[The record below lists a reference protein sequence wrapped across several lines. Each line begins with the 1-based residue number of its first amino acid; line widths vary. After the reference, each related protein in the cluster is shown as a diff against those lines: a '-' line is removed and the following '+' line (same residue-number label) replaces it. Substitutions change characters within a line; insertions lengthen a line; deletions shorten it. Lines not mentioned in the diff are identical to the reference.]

1 MITISPASKPS
12 HRPPRASGASPPRTG
27 VWLCIALASLIYM
40 NTTGVR
46 LTVGLFVHPIMAD
59 TGMIITQVSIAM
71 AVGQLMWG
79 VFQPLFGLWA
89 DKGSPFAALSTGALI
104 LAAGQIL
111 TIYAHNPLLLT
122 LAQGILSPAG
132 IASASFPLMITV
144 MAARLSPDKR
154 SAASGIV
161 NAGGSVGQFLY
172 APLVQFVMHLRG
184 HYASLLMLAGL
195 TLAALIP
202 AWVLCRIKPLAA
214 PGSGEG
220 KQDAPPQDA
229 ALARE
234 GVWDQLR
241 VAARDPSYLL
251 LHAGFFTCGFHVAF
265 LITHLPG
272 EIQACG
278 HTATVSAASISIIGL
293 FNIAGSLGAGILGK
307 YYRMKFIL
315 AFVYAAR
322 AAMIAVFLA
331 APKTEMTFYVF
342 AAATGF
348 TWLATVPPTAGIVDK
363 LFGKRYLA
371 TLFGLT
377 FFTHQVGGF
386 LGAWLG
392 GLAVQHSGNLLW
404 VWYTDIALALMA
416 ALVNLPIKEPK
427 VATAR

>member
-1 MITISPASKPS
+1 LIKHGKHTVSSAASETGFLSRK
-12 HRPPRASGASPPRTG
+12 G

-89 DKGSPFAALSTGALI
+89 DRGSPFAALFTGALI

-111 TIYAHNPLLLT
+111 TIYAENPWVLT
-122 LAQGILSPAG
+122 LAQGLLSPAG
-132 IASASFPLMITV
+132 IASASFPLIITV
-144 MAARLSPDKR
+144 IAARLAPDKR
-154 SAASGIV
+154 SVASGII

-195 TLAALIP
+195 SIAALIP
-202 AWVLCRIKPLAA
+202 AWALCRIKPLA
-214 PGSGEG
+214 PDGNEDT
-220 KQDAPPQDA
+220 KNVPPPDA

-234 GVWDQLR
+234 GLWEQLR

-272 EIQACG
+272 EIHACG
-278 HTATVSAASISIIGL
+278 HTATVAAASLSIIGL
-293 FNIAGSLGAGILGK
+293 FNIIGSLGAGILGN
-307 YYRMKFIL
+307 YVRMKFIL
-315 AFVYAAR
+315 AVVYAAR
-322 AAMIAVFLA
+322 AGLIAIFLA
-331 APKTEMTFYVF
+331 APKTEMTFYFF
-342 AAATGF
+342 AVAIGF

-377 FFTHQVGGF
+377 FLTHQVGAF

-392 GLAVQHSGNLLW
+392 GLAVQYAGNLLW
-404 VWYTDIALALMA
+404 VWYTDIALAMMA
-416 ALVNLPIKEPK
+416 AVVNLPIREPK
-427 VATAR
+427 P

>member
-1 MITISPASKPS
+1 MTAAS
-12 HRPPRASGASPPRTG
+12 ASAGTAALSRSG
-27 VWLCIALASLIYM
+27 VWLCIALAGLIYL

-59 TGMIITQVSIAM
+59 TGMIITQVSLAM

-89 DKGSPFAALSTGALI
+89 DRGSPFAALLTGALI
-104 LAAGQIL
+104 LAAGQVL
-111 TIYAHNPLLLT
+111 TIYAQNPWVLT

-132 IASASFPLMITV
+132 IASASFPLIITV
-144 MAARLSPDKR
+144 IAARLAPDKR
-154 SAASGIV
+154 SVASGII
-161 NAGGSVGQFLY
+161 NAGGSAGQFLY

-184 HYASLLMLAGL
+184 HYASLLMLAAL
-195 TLAALIP
+195 SLSVLIP
-202 AWVLCRIKPLAA
+202 AWALCRIKPLAPA
-214 PGSGEG
+214 GGAD
-220 KQDAPPQDA
+220 KTAAQPPDA

-234 GVWDQLR
+234 GLWEQLR

-265 LITHLPG
+265 LVTHLPG

-278 HTATVSAASISIIGL
+278 HTATVAAASISIIGL

-307 YYRMKFIL
+307 YVRMKFIL

-322 AAMIAVFLA
+322 GVMIAVFLA
-331 APKTEMTFYVF
+331 APKTETTFYLF
-342 AAATGF
+342 AVAIGL

-377 FFTHQVGGF
+377 FFTHQVGAF

-392 GLAVQHSGNLLW
+392 GLAVRHSGDLLW
-404 VWYTDIALALMA
+404 VWYTDIALAFLA

-427 VATAR
+427 AV

>member
-1 MITISPASKPS
+1 
-12 HRPPRASGASPPRTG
+12 
-27 VWLCIALASLIYM
+27 M

-89 DKGSPFAALSTGALI
+89 DKGSPFAALCTGALI

-111 TIYAHNPLLLT
+111 TIYAHDPWVLT

-132 IASASFPLMITV
+132 IASASFPLIITV
-144 MAARLSPDKR
+144 MAARLAPDKR
-154 SAASGIV
+154 SVASGII
-161 NAGGSVGQFLY
+161 NAGGSAGQFLY
-172 APLVQFVMHLRG
+172 APLVQFVIHLRG
-184 HYASLLMLAGL
+184 HYASLMMLAGL
-195 TLAALIP
+195 SLAVLVP
-202 AWVLCRIKPLAA
+202 AWALCRIKPLAA
-214 PGSGEG
+214 SVGGEG
-220 KQDAPPQDA
+220 KKEVPPPET

-234 GVWDQLR
+234 SLGEQLR

-265 LITHLPG
+265 LVTHLPG

-278 HTATVSAASISIIGL
+278 HMATVSAASLSIIGL

-307 YYRMKFIL
+307 HCRMKFIL
-315 AFVYAAR
+315 AAVYAAR
-322 AAMIAVFLA
+322 AVIIAAYLA

-342 AAATGF
+342 AAAIGL

-371 TLFGLT
+371 TLFGLA
-377 FFTHQVGGF
+377 FLTHQVGAF

-404 VWYTDIALALMA
+404 MWYADIALALVA

-427 VATAR
+427 AA